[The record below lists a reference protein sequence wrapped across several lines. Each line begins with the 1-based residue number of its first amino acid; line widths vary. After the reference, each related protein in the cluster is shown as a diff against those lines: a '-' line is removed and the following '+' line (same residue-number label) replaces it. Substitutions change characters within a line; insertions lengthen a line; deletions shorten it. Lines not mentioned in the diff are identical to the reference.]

1 MNDLEIIDAKYNE
14 DDNTVY
20 VYAIKETTLSSVTFT
35 TILENESMD
44 TA

>member
-20 VYAIKETTLSSVTFT
+20 VTVIKESTLSSVTFT
-35 TILENESMD
+35 IILENESMD
-44 TA
+44 TT